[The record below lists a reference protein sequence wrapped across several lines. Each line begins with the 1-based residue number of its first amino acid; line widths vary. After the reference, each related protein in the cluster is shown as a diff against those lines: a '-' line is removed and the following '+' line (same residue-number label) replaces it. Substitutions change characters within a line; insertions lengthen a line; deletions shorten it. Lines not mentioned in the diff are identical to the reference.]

1 MVNKCSAP
9 GCTTGYNNKMPTGVS
24 LHKFPS
30 SPRMKVKWINA
41 LHRVDFTP
49 GASARICSLHFHEDD
64 FIRIRKDSNT
74 RRIRS
79 LTSTLTKSYLKNTAI
94 PSVFPNLPSY
104 LSSPPVPMREEAPT
118 STKRLEMENQ
128 RILENIEQVE
138 MEDKVESLYKLKVIF
153 EGCEKKPR
161 N

>member
-1 MVNKCSAP
+1 
-9 GCTTGYNNKMPTGVS
+9 
-24 LHKFPS
+24 
-30 SPRMKVKWINA
+30 
-41 LHRVDFTP
+41 
-49 GASARICSLHFHEDD
+49 
-64 FIRIRKDSNT
+64 
-74 RRIRS
+74 
-79 LTSTLTKSYLKNTAI
+79 
-94 PSVFPNLPSY
+94 
-104 LSSPPVPMREEAPT
+104 MREEAPT